1 LSQQAW
7 RINKVFVSQITTP
20 SRYADKVAQSWKE
33 QSFKHVEEFLE
44 LFYKQEQRSYD
55 VYNMEAKDA
64 SYLFDEPVPYS
75 ASKSNINMGA
85 GNTTPR
91 KPLLSGY
98 NDSSIGGSKDTLAGR
113 VNVLSA
119 NRTDDSDSGSIQQQL
134 MMRGIRD
141 ASIHEGSAR

>member
-1 LSQQAW
+1 
-7 RINKVFVSQITTP
+7 
-20 SRYADKVAQSWKE
+20 
-33 QSFKHVEEFLE
+33 
-44 LFYKQEQRSYD
+44 
-55 VYNMEAKDA
+55 MEVKDA

-75 ASKSNINMGA
+75 ASKSIINMGA

-98 NDSSIGGSKDTLAGR
+98 NDTLAGR

-119 NRTDDSDSGSIQQQL
+119 NRKDDSDSGSIQQQL

-141 ASIHEGSAR
+141 SSIHEGSAR